1 MQGSRRHP
9 ELDNMPDFL
18 FENTLILSDPRE
30 ENCYSTIKDY
40 CCPNFN
46 LMSFT
51 AIISLIQLS
60 IFIVMCFLGDF
71 NLQKTILQFS
81 DETLETFGRC
91 SAYNLKYKLEFYRL
105 ITCLFI
111 FNNVKDLCG
120 QLLLQ
125 VIVVSMVEKFIDK
138 KTTFFFYLTTGI
150 AGSIT
155 FIVFYDQ
162 NIEGN
167 SFCVFGMVGLMF
179 GFIIQN
185 SQQDEAR
192 QVIMQVTIFI
202 LIIGIIGFFYKNSLI
217 FGIYGSFLIGII
229 IGLIQP
235 TQNRI
240 FQRTKMKFVGIGVI
254 FMYFTG
260 FIYIFFSFRMP
271 SRPIEQQ

>member
-1 MQGSRRHP
+1 MYRARRHP
-9 ELDNMPDFL
+9 DLDNMPEFL

-40 CCPNFN
+40 CCPNFT

-51 AIISLIQLS
+51 AIVSLIQLS
-60 IFIVMCFLGDF
+60 LFIVMCFFGDF
-71 NLQKTILQFS
+71 NLQNTILQFS
-81 DETLETFGRC
+81 DETLDSFGRC
-91 SAYNLKYKLEFYRL
+91 SAYNVKYQLEFYRL
-105 ITCLFI
+105 LTCLFI

-120 QLLLQ
+120 ELLLQ
-125 VIVVSMVEKFIDK
+125 VIVVSMAEKFIDK
-138 KTTFFFYLTTGI
+138 KTTLCLYLLTGV

-162 NIEGN
+162 SIQGN

-185 SQQDEAR
+185 AQQDEAR
-192 QVIMQVTIFI
+192 QVIMQVTMFIFI
-202 LIIGIIGFFYKNSLI
+202 IGLIGFFYKNSLI

-240 FQRTKMKFVGIGVI
+240 FQRTKLKFVGLGVI

-260 FIYIFFSFRMP
+260 FIYIFFSFRIP
-271 SRPIEQQ
+271 SRPIQQQ